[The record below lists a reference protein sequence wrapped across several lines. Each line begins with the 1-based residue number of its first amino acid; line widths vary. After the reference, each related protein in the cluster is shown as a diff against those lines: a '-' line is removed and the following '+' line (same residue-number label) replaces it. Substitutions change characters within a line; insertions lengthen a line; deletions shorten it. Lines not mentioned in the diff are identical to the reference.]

1 MIRTFAILLCAVFFC
16 NASFAGGD
24 ANQLYEALRKK
35 IFQVKDYQALVEM
48 KIEVNYMRIPQLT
61 GKLYF
66 KSPDKMRLERTGGL
80 SILPKKNINLTLS
93 NLIPSGQVVVM
104 DAGYAMLN
112 GKKVRVM
119 KIVPELDAGDIVLT
133 KMWIDEESLLAMRT
147 ETTTRNDGTV
157 IMEMQY
163 AAYAQYALPDRV
175 TIFMDLKDYKLPKG
189 VTLDYNQSADLKP
202 KKKTEN
208 QKGNIQ
214 IKYLKYEI
222 NKGLSDAVFNQ
233 KN

>member
-1 MIRTFAILLCAVFFC
+1 
-16 NASFAGGD
+16 
-24 ANQLYEALRKK
+24 
-35 IFQVKDYQALVEM
+35 M
-48 KIEVNYMRIPQLT
+48 KII
-61 GKLYF
+61 
-66 KSPDKMRLERTGGL
+66 
-80 SILPKKNINLTLS
+80 
-93 NLIPSGQVVVM
+93 
-104 DAGYAMLN
+104 
-112 GKKVRVM
+112 
-119 KIVPELDAGDIVLT
+119 PELDAGDIVLT

-175 TIFMDLKDYKLPKG
+175 TIFMDLKDYKLPKV

-222 NKGLSDAVFNQ
+222 NKGLSDGVFNQ